1 MGKLLVIIAVLLIGA
16 TAFAGD
22 TIDPA
27 TVNQRI
33 AALDQQI
40 QERQDVIKMHQAV
53 LADLESE
60 RAKWVSLKTKIESA
74 NAALEAK

>member
-1 MGKLLVIIAVLLIGA
+1 MGKLLVIIAALLIGA
-16 TAFAGD
+16 MAFAGD
-22 TIDPA
+22 TIDQA
-27 TVNQRI
+27 AVNQRI

-40 QERQDVIKMHQAV
+40 QERQDVIKMHQAA

-60 RAKWVSLKTKIESA
+60 MAKWVSLKTKIESA